1 MVLDKNEVL
10 KQFEA
15 KGAVIMRADITNEQP
30 IAQALLKL
38 VEGNQIPYLAI
49 FPGDKLNEPRVLED
63 FNPFNP
69 GDYRGR
75 LYSVLAGCP
84 DPPRIQTAQAR

>member
-1 MVLDKNEVL
+1 MVLDKPEVL
-10 KQFEA
+10 KRFEA
-15 KGAVIMRADITNEQP
+15 KGVVFMRADITEEHA
-30 IAQALLKL
+30 IAQGLLKL

-49 FPGDKLNEPRVLED
+49 FPGDKQNEPRVLED

-75 LYSVLAGCP
+75 LYSVLDDCP
-84 DPPRIQTAQAR
+84 DPPKLQTAQAR